1 MQNEIVTSLR
11 DFGEQHYALQTES
24 SLHSRNEILYIQKPH
39 DDEKMYKVSKE
50 DNEYD
55 NILLVRHKE
64 RKDQLKLN
72 FDAYD
77 TYSTPISFGH
87 KL

>member
-1 MQNEIVTSLR
+1 
-11 DFGEQHYALQTES
+11 
-24 SLHSRNEILYIQKPH
+24 
-39 DDEKMYKVSKE
+39 MYNVSKA

-55 NILLVRHKE
+55 TILLVRHKE

-77 TYSTPISFGH
+77 TYSTPISFGRN
-87 KL
+87 LWVISYDL

>member
-1 MQNEIVTSLR
+1 
-11 DFGEQHYALQTES
+11 
-24 SLHSRNEILYIQKPH
+24 
-39 DDEKMYKVSKE
+39 MYNVSKA

-55 NILLVRHKE
+55 TILLVRHKE

-77 TYSTPISFGH
+77 TYSTPISFGRNLWLIIKWSKKH
-87 KL
+87 KLENPKFSCFT